1 MEQAG
6 RESLPII
13 KTGKSSKVTMPGWNE
28 HIKPYSDEAKFWHQ
42 LWLSAGRPL
51 FGDIFINMKFSKK
64 QFKFAIR
71 RLKRCRE
78 KIQNEK
84 FLTSLLE
91 NNGNFYDEIRKN
103 ERQNS

>member
-1 MEQAG
+1 MPAH
-6 RESLPII
+6 S
-13 KTGKSSKVTMPGWNE
+13 VMPGWNE

-64 QFKFAIR
+64 QFKFAVR

-78 KIQNEK
+78 NIQNEK

-91 NNGNFYDEIRKN
+91 NNGNFYDEIRKMST
-103 ERQNS
+103 EH